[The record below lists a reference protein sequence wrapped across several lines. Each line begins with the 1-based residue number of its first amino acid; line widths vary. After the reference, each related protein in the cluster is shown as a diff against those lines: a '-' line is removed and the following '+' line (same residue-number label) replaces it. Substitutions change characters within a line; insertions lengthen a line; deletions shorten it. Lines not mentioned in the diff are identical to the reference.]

1 MHRNAVSL
9 IETLA
14 RHPLHHA
21 SPEAREGRIAR
32 CTRLWLQL
40 DRAVRTFPEEA
51 KAAAQALRKQ
61 AADYRGEDNRRAEE
75 ALAAAETIEWAAIG
89 VGVLA

>member
-14 RHPLHHA
+14 RHPLNHA
-21 SPEAREGRIAR
+21 SPEAQTGRTAR
-32 CTRLWLQL
+32 VLKLWAQL
-40 DRAVRTFPEEA
+40 DRAVRTFPAEA
-51 KAAAQALRKQ
+51 RDCAAALRKQ
-61 AADYRGEDNRRAEE
+61 AADYSVEDAKRAAE

>member
-21 SPEAREGRIAR
+21 SPEAQTGRTAR
-32 CTRLWLQL
+32 VLKLWAQL

-51 KAAAQALRKQ
+51 KAAAAALRKQ
-61 AADYRGEDNRRAEE
+61 AEDYRGEDNRRAAE
-75 ALAAAETIEWAAIG
+75 AEAAAETVEWAAIG
-89 VGVLA
+89 AGVLA

>member
-21 SPEAREGRIAR
+21 SPEAQTGRTAR
-32 CTRLWLQL
+32 VLKLWAQL

-51 KAAAQALRKQ
+51 LDCAATLRKQ
-61 AADYRGEDNRRAEE
+61 AADYRGGYPRRAAE
-75 ALAAAETIEWAAIG
+75 ALAAAETIEWA
-89 VGVLA
+89 VVSVVVLA

>member
-21 SPEAREGRIAR
+21 SPEALEGRLAR
-32 CTRLWLQL
+32 GTRLWAQL

-51 KAAAQALRKQ
+51 RDCAAALRKQ
-61 AADYRGEDNRRAEE
+61 AAGYRGEDNRRAAE
-75 ALAAAETIEWAAIG
+75 AEAAAETIEWAAIG
-89 VGVLA
+89 VLA

>member
-14 RHPLHHA
+14 RHPLHNA
-21 SPEAREGRIAR
+21 SPEAREGRSSR
-32 CTRLWLQL
+32 VLKLWAQL
-40 DRAVRTFPEEA
+40 DRAVRTFPAEA
-51 KAAAQALRKQ
+51 RDCAAALRKQ
-61 AADYRGEDNRRAEE
+61 AADYRVEDAQRAAE
-75 ALAAAETIEWAAIG
+75 AEAAAETIEWAASG